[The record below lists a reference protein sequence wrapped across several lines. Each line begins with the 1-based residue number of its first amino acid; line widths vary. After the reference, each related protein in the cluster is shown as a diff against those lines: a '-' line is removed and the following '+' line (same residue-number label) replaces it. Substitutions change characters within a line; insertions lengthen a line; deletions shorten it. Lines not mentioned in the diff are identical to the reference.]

1 MIDNTHSDGNKHI
14 FTESKPGS
22 YPITLTIIDGGTQKL
37 GLVKSV
43 KSITGLGLYDSKSI
57 VDAILSQPQVIKAW
71 KTNEEVIEL
80 KKLLDGCDK
89 CKYILTDIQH
99 IRHLKLI
106 ELGLGTKED
115 LLEEI
120 INQDLQSI
128 FSKLDYNDLRALLE
142 NRYKFIP
149 EEELKLLLNIEN

>member
-1 MIDNTHSDGNKHI
+1 M
-14 FTESKPGS
+14 
-22 YPITLTIIDGGTQKL
+22 
-37 GLVKSV
+37 KSV
-43 KSITGLGLYDSKSI
+43 KSITGLGLYDSKNI

-106 ELGLGTKED
+106 GLGTKED

-128 FSKLDYNDLRALLE
+128 FSKLDYNDLRTLLE

-149 EEELKLLLNIEN
+149 EEELKLLLNINP

>member
-106 ELGLGTKED
+106 ELGTRGTI
-115 LLEEI
+115 EE
-120 INQDLQSI
+120 QSR
-128 FSKLDYNDLRALLE
+128 N
-142 NRYKFIP
+142 NRGTI
-149 EEELKLLLNIEN
+149 EE

>member
-1 MIDNTHSDGNKHI
+1 M
-14 FTESKPGS
+14 
-22 YPITLTIIDGGTQKL
+22 
-37 GLVKSV
+37 KSV
-43 KSITGLGLYDSKSI
+43 KSITGLGLYDSKNI

-106 ELGLGTKED
+106 GLGTKED

-128 FSKLDYNDLRALLE
+128 FSKLDYKQVIEEKYNDLRALLE

-149 EEELKLLLNIEN
+149 EEELKLLLNINP

>member
-1 MIDNTHSDGNKHI
+1 MIKNTHI

-22 YPITLTIIDGGTQKL
+22 YPITLTIIDAGTQKL
-37 GLVKSV
+37 GLLKSV

-89 CKYILTDIQH
+89 
-99 IRHLKLI
+99 
-106 ELGLGTKED
+106 
-115 LLEEI
+115 
-120 INQDLQSI
+120 
-128 FSKLDYNDLRALLE
+128 
-142 NRYKFIP
+142 YKR
-149 EEELKLLLNIEN
+149 N